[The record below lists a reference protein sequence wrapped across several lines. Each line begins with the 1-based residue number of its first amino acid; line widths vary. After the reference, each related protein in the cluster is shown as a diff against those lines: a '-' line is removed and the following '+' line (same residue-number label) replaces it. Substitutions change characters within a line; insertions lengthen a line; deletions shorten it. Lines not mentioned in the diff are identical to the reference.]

1 MLKLQLFRLY
11 DLIYA
16 LNEAIDFLDFL
27 SSNIVFQKILLQQT
41 IAFNLLR
48 TALASGSCSRI
59 FALLSDILVLP
70 YDSPVNN
77 QIVVLTNDQCMEV
90 ISFPIH
96 FRYLVEFVAQT
107 DKHIEL
113 PPHNISDGTNLANDC
128 DGVSD
133 NVISLEDVKG
143 IPNPQDNVVAGLQ
156 SNNNMQFP
164 LKSVHV
170 EAKLIDLAAEV
181 VVFQEYVNEGSESIE
196 AKYVFPLN
204 DMAAVCGFEA
214 FINGKH
220 IVGEVKEKEQAHRE
234 YKEAISQ
241 GHGAYLM
248 DEEKP
253 DVFTVSVGNLPAGAN
268 VLIKITYVA
277 ELAFEEEM
285 INFSIPGTVAPWR
298 RDKVLEEVTQTD
310 VKRVDIL
317 SGEESFSLQIA
328 IEMPF
333 KIRELKSP
341 THSLKVKKTDTR
353 AVIGLEPDVGLGEG
367 FQLLVSLAEIHVPRM
382 WVEQNPDDSEDQ
394 ACMLTFFPEFEDSS
408 DNETDVIL
416 LIDSSNSTKS
426 ICDNMK
432 KAALLAISRLPENCR
447 FNVISFGTNYVQLFP
462 KCHPKTESN
471 ISEARLFLGGI
482 RANKGGTDL
491 WRVLR
496 KIHLLVDGKRSHP
509 LNLFLFSDGHISEEI
524 LTRATIRKFAAK
536 VRFFTFGFGTT
547 ANRHLL
553 TKLAQS
559 GAGAAEFLDPKLN
572 SKWERKV
579 NEQIRKAQQPALTSV
594 TVTWQQQDNDAPAPI
609 QVH

>member
-1 MLKLQLFRLY
+1 MDRQTDRQAGRQSDSQTVRQSDSQTVRPSDRQTY
-11 DLIYA
+11 GWTDRQIDRHIDIQIY
-16 LNEAIDFLDFL
+16 
-27 SSNIVFQKILLQQT
+27 T
-41 IAFNLLR
+41 
-48 TALASGSCSRI
+48 
-59 FALLSDILVLP
+59 
-70 YDSPVNN
+70 
-77 QIVVLTNDQCMEV
+77 V
-90 ISFPIH
+90 ISLQAFIEMIASMESNH
-96 FRYLVEFVAQT
+96 HYLIDNNLYFRYLIEFNAQT
-107 DKHIEL
+107 DEKIEL
-113 PPHNISDGTNLANDC
+113 ALQTFSDDEGI
-128 DGVSD
+128 VSD
-133 NVISLEDVKG
+133 IESSKDSEISLEDVQEVPDPLDG
-143 IPNPQDNVVAGLQ
+143 VVPGLQ
-156 SNNNMQFP
+156 TGDKMQIP
-164 LKSVHV
+164 LKSVHLR
-170 EAKLIDLAAEV
+170 AKLIDLAAEV

-277 ELAFEEEM
+277 ELALEGEM

-298 RDKVLEEVTQTD
+298 RDKALEDVTQTD

-328 IEMPF
+328 IDMPF

-341 THSLKVKKTDTR
+341 SHSLKVKKTDTK
-353 AVIGLEPDVGLGEG
+353 AVIGLQPDVGLGEG
-367 FQLLVSLAEIHVPRM
+367 FQLLISLAEIHVPRM
-382 WVEQNPDDSEDQ
+382 WVEQSPDDSEDQ

-408 DNETDVIL
+408 DSETDIIL

-426 ICDNMK
+426 ICENMK

-447 FNVISFGTNYVQLFP
+447 FNVICFGTNYSQLFP
-462 KCHPKTESN
+462 KCQPKTKAS
-471 ISEARLFLGGI
+471 ISGARSFLGGI

-496 KIHLLVDGKRSHP
+496 KIHLLVDDKRNHP
-509 LNLFLFSDGHISEEI
+509 LNLFLFSDGHISEEV
-524 LTRATIRKFAAK
+524 LTRSAIRKFATA
-536 VRFFTFGFGTT
+536 VRLFTFGFGST

-559 GAGAAEFLDPKLN
+559 GAGAAEFLDPKLK

-594 TVTWQQQDNDAPAPI
+594 TVTWQQHDDDAQIPL
-609 QVH
+609 QVK